1 MTRISAR
8 ELRSLLGLP
17 PRHQL
22 SLEPQP
28 VLERADVEGSP
39 RRTRS
44 SAHPPVSS
52 RKSNVHTPEP
62 KPRKKESARQ
72 YNRTKYIPSP
82 SEKKASAILKRGG
95 VILTP
100 RELGDLRAKKEAVS
114 KDIDQIL
121 ATVLDASS
129 CAICLDV
136 VAHPFS
142 IACGHSYCAPC
153 LREYIAVELRVK
165 KLPAIQE
172 DRIVGHKHHPS
183 ACSTVPSTLAQLL
196 SLEEAI
202 EDHGFNAAET
212 LAYPCPE
219 CKQAFHTAPH
229 RNEALGRLLSGVF
242 KLHKDRIAAT
252 GRSIA
257 SNPLPAN
264 VFSDE
269 PFLGLFHSG
278 TRTVD

>member
-1 MTRISAR
+1 MEMT
-8 ELRSLLGLP
+8 
-17 PRHQL
+17 
-22 SLEPQP
+22 
-28 VLERADVEGSP
+28 
-39 RRTRS
+39 TT
-44 SAHPPVSS
+44 
-52 RKSNVHTPEP
+52 TPTG
-62 KPRKKESARQ
+62 ESAGVKEVKELTLATSTLEQ
-72 YNRTKYIPSP
+72 LGTGEGQWKG
-82 SEKKASAILKRGG
+82 AGHLVQLGG
-95 VILTP
+95 
-100 RELGDLRAKKEAVS
+100 RERRKLPAACVAKKEAVS

-257 SNPLPAN
+257 SNLLPAN

-269 PFLGLFHSG
+269 PFLGLFHSS
-278 TRTVD
+278 TRTVN